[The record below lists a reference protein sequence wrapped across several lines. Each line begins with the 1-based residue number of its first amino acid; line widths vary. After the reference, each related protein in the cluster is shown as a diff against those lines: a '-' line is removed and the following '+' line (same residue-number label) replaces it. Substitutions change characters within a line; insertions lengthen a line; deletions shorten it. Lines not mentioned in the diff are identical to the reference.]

1 MTSLLPRN
9 FFNVDDKLLN
19 SSILLKEWDIN
30 TNYYSHLFKKYEEL
44 YRKETGIKENLK
56 NSNLENKEL
65 QKKQILNQPIK
76 KSSLNQSISD
86 KKYKTK

>member
-19 SSILLKEWDIN
+19 SSIVLKD

-44 YRKETGIKENLK
+44 YRKKTGIKENLK